1 MQIKEALNVL
11 NDGHTIWKVAHAK
24 RVCKTLEIPFNDELI
39 EKYYSG
45 NGLFIKPEA
54 EGTEGVDGLALSEY
68 VAKQFKVDKLARVYI
83 GQGSQAREYARLVR
97 ETLAK
102 QGKI

>member
-24 RVCKTLEIPFNDELI
+24 RVCKALGIPFSDELV

-45 NGLFIKPEA
+45 GGLFIKPEA

-68 VAKQFKVDKLARVYI
+68 VAEQFEVRRLAKLYL

-97 ETLAK
+97 EKLAK
-102 QGKI
+102 QGKS

>member
-1 MQIKEALNVL
+1 MQITEALNVL

-24 RVCKTLEIPFNDELI
+24 RVCKALEIPFSEELV

-54 EGTEGVDGLALSEY
+54 EGTEAVDGLALSEY
-68 VAKQFKVDKLARVYI
+68 VAQQFKVYKLAKIYI

-97 ETLAK
+97 EKLAS